1 MLVVG
6 ASSGI
11 GRACALAFAE
21 RGARLV
27 LAARNRQRLAAV
39 AEACE
44 RSGATAVHVVP
55 TDVLDELS
63 VRTLIDEAVQRC
75 GRIDVAVYCA
85 AVMAY
90 GTIEDLPAD
99 AFEHV
104 VDTSVQGTANVARAV
119 LPVMRAHGHGTLI
132 VVTSLLASIPVPQMG
147 AYVVGKWA
155 QLGLARVLQLETRDA
170 PNVNVCIVAPGAVDT
185 PIYERAANF
194 IGRRAGAPPPVD
206 PPEKVARAVVRCAD
220 RPRNRLSVGWANR
233 FIILGFRV
241 VPRLFDRL
249 VSPLFQRFSLSDR
262 RTAPTYGNVFDAEYE
277 PDEDDVSR
285 PPTRE
290 NVLS

>member
-1 MLVVG
+1 M
-6 ASSGI
+6 
-11 GRACALAFAE
+11 
-21 RGARLV
+21 
-27 LAARNRQRLAAV
+27 
-39 AEACE
+39 
-44 RSGATAVHVVP
+44 HVVP

-63 VRTLIDEAVQRC
+63 VRTLFDEAAQRV
-75 GRIDVAVYCA
+75 GRIDVVVHSA

-90 GTIEDLPAD
+90 GTIEGLPAD
-99 AFEHV
+99 AFTQV
-104 VDTSVQGTANVARAV
+104 VDTSVQGTANVARV
-119 LPVMRAHGHGTLI
+119 LLPVMRAHDHGTLI

-155 QLGLARVLQLETRDA
+155 QLALARVLQLETRDA

-220 RPRNRLSVGWANR
+220 RPRSRLSVGWANR

-241 VPRLFDRL
+241 VPPLYDQL

-262 RTAPTYGNVFDAEYE
+262 RTAPTYGNIFDAEYE